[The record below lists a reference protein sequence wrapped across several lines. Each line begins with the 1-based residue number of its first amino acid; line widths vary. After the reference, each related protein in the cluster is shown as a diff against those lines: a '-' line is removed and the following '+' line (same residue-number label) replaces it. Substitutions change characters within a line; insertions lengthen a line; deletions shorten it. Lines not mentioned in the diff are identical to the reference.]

1 MSRRPPEARNVDIWV
16 WPPCK
21 EDSRMWMKHGLLQ
34 SRHHNADA
42 IDDIDLHPGVASGIT
57 DVQQADRS

>member
-1 MSRRPPEARNVDIWV
+1 
-16 WPPCK
+16 
-21 EDSRMWMKHGLLQ
+21 MWMKHGLLQ

-42 IDDIDLHPGVASGIT
+42 IVDIDLHPGVASGIT